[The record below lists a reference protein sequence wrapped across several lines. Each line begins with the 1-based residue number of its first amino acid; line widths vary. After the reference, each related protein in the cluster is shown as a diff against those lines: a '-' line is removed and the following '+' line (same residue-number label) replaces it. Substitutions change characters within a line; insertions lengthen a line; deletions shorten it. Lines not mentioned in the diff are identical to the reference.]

1 MLNALKSASK
11 NPILQSAGKTAV
23 LLSVIFFIDNFWWS
37 AALFILFAFYFYRR
51 GVTGDISLSHSFFVF
66 LGIVLVSRWFIPL
79 EAPLLTGFIVQNWF
93 FGMIIILSGLSFF
106 IILGLKNLLF
116 LKRSLFY
123 HFLNNFLFLSA
134 FLIFFFLANPDFFWL
149 KYLAIIA
156 AMYCLF
162 KEFLLLLPKFS
173 EEKSLIMPISKKKAA
188 LFALCLAF
196 LASQLLWAN
205 SLLPIGFLNSSAI
218 MMVIVLIF
226 KDLTANYFIG
236 LLNKRL
242 VLKNITIFVIF
253 TLIIFMASKW
263 AL

>member
-11 NPILQSAGKTAV
+11 NPVLRLAGKTAI
-23 LLSVIFFIDNFWWS
+23 LLSVIFFVNNFWWS
-37 AALFILFAFYFYRR
+37 AALFVLFAFYFYRR
-51 GVTGDISLSHSFFVF
+51 GATGDINLLYSFFVF
-66 LGIVLVSRWFIPL
+66 LGIIIISRWFI
-79 EAPLLTGFIVQNWF
+79 VQTWF
-93 FGMIIILSGLSFF
+93 FGIIIILSGLSFF
-106 IILGLKNLLF
+106 VILGLKNLLF
-116 LKRSLFY
+116 LKRSLFH
-123 HFLNNFLFLSA
+123 HFLNNFLFLLA
-134 FLIFFFLANPDFFWL
+134 FLIFFFLDNPDFFWL

-162 KEFLLLLPKFS
+162 KEFLLLLPEFS
-173 EEKSLIMPISKKKAA
+173 EEKSLIMPISDKKAA
-188 LFALCLAF
+188 LFSLCLAF
-196 LASQLLWAN
+196 LASQLLWAD

-218 MMVIVLIF
+218 MIVIVLIF